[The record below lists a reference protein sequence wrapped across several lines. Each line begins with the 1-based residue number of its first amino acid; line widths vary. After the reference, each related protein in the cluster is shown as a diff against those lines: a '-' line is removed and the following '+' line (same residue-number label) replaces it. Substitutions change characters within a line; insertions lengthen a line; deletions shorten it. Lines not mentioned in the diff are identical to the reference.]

1 MLVYRRVIIENPPYL
16 EVSDGFR
23 FVMVPPVIIQVMNEQ
38 FHIETDL
45 VTWGSTILRT
55 PHMKHL
61 GENQQKPDESW

>member
-1 MLVYRRVIIENPPYL
+1 
-16 EVSDGFR
+16 
-23 FVMVPPVIIQVMNEQ
+23 MVPPVIIQVMNEQ